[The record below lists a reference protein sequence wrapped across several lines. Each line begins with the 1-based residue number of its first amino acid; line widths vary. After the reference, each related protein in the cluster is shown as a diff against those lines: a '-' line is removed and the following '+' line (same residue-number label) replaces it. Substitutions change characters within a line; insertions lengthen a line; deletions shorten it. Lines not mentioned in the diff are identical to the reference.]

1 MKRHMELQVWGRVQG
16 VGFRSFTRKKALAL
30 GLTGWVS
37 NVEDGS
43 MQVAAEGEADALL
56 TLETWVRKGPPLA
69 WVERLDARY
78 SDNLEGFENFVIR
91 R

>member
-30 GLTGWVS
+30 GVTGWVS
-37 NVEDGS
+37 NVQDGTV
-43 MQVAAEGEADALL
+43 QVAAEGEADALL
-56 TLETWVRKGPPLA
+56 ALETWVRNGPPLA
-69 WVERLDARY
+69 WVERLEAQY
-78 SDNLEGFENFVIR
+78 SDTLEGFENFVIR